1 MSRSRSSKGWWVAAG
16 AIGAGYW
23 AMRRVMA
30 RTVSLRGQ
38 VALITGGSRGLGV
51 LLARE
56 LAAEGCKIAICAR
69 DAAELYRTRL
79 NLENRGA
86 EVFALPCDV
95 TQRNQVE
102 ETIAA
107 TVRRFG
113 RLDILVNN
121 AGIIQVGPVETMNV
135 VDFQHAMAV
144 NFWGTVYASLAAS
157 EVMKAQGIPGRI
169 VNITSIGGKVAV
181 PHLLPYDSAKFAA
194 LGFSEGLRAELAAH
208 RISVTTV
215 VPGLM
220 RTGSY
225 TNALFKGQ
233 PGEEFGWFSFLAN
246 TRLTAMDARRAA
258 QKVVRAIKLRS
269 AEVVLGWQAKLLRT
283 AKDLFPNTLAGVM
296 AFVNRVLPDAEGAA
310 ELPMSRGRALAAM
323 ETRRVVDQ
331 VGGGGPGGM
340 PEPEPL

>member
-1 MSRSRSSKGWWVAAG
+1 M
-16 AIGAGYW
+16 
-23 AMRRVMA
+23 
-30 RTVSLRGQ
+30 
-38 VALITGGSRGLGV
+38 ALITGGSRGLGV

-157 EVMKAQGIPGRI
+157 EVMKNQGIAAASS
-169 VNITSIGGKVAV
+169 TS
-181 PHLLPYDSAKFAA
+181 P
-194 LGFSEGLRAELAAH
+194 
-208 RISVTTV
+208 
-215 VPGLM
+215 
-220 RTGSY
+220 
-225 TNALFKGQ
+225 
-233 PGEEFGWFSFLAN
+233 
-246 TRLTAMDARRAA
+246 
-258 QKVVRAIKLRS
+258 RS
-269 AEVVLGWQAKLLRT
+269 AARWRCPTCCLTT
-283 AKDLFPNTLAGVM
+283 A
-296 AFVNRVLPDAEGAA
+296 RS
-310 ELPMSRGRALAAM
+310 SRRWGSAR
-323 ETRRVVDQ
+323 
-331 VGGGGPGGM
+331 GCGPSWPASGSA
-340 PEPEPL
+340 